1 MHRVAVHI
9 AEFVGGEDRRAIL
22 GEDDACG
29 LFRDLAVDDRHSA
42 VSNSRSGHARYIG
55 HLQGGG
61 GKERRCIPF
70 TEQLQA
76 RKLANAEF
84 FLVCDADY
92 MILHLVYRCADDGG
106 AAAAGCSGG
115 GESRAINF
123 GLGRCEDIS

>member
-22 GEDDACG
+22 GEDDACR
-29 LFRDLAVDDRHSA
+29 LFRDLAIENQQSA
-42 VSNSRSGHARYIG
+42 VSNSRSGHARYVG

-76 RKLANAEF
+76 RELANAEF

-92 MILHLVYRCADDGG
+92 MIVHIVYRRTDDGG
-106 AAAAGCSGG
+106 AAAGRSG

-123 GLGRCEDIS
+123 GLGRCEDVS